1 MKEPKIIVFAKQ
13 IPDPEAPF
21 SNVTVDVEKKEVIVD
36 APDVISPYD
45 ENALEAAIRIKEEM
59 GGKITVLSMGR
70 KVSDTVLR
78 KTLAAGA
85 DALILLEDPAFDR
98 LQSQSVAYVLSR
110 AIKKIGEV
118 DLILTG
124 RQAGDWDSGQVG
136 LILGEL
142 LGIPSISLARS
153 VKVQDGSVRVEK
165 TVPVGYEVV
174 EAGLPAVVTVSN
186 EVGELRYVARTKMLG
201 LLRRPMVI
209 PKWGVKELALEVDML
224 KPVQLLELS
233 PPADMR
239 RECVFI
245 EGATPDDMAVKLA
258 SVFKE
263 LG

>member
-1 MKEPKIIVFAKQ
+1 MKEPRIIVCAKQ

-21 SNVTVDVEKKEVIVD
+21 SNVTVDVEKKEVVVD

-78 KTLAAGA
+78 KTIAAGA
-85 DALILLEDPAFDR
+85 DSLILLEDPLFER
-98 LQSQSVAYVLSR
+98 LQSRSVAYVLSCAVR
-110 AIKKIGEV
+110 KIGDY

-124 RQAGDWDSGQVG
+124 RQAGDWDSGQAG

-153 VKVQDGSVRVEK
+153 VKVEDGRVVVEK

-174 EAGLPAVVTVSN
+174 EATLPAVVTVSN
-186 EVGELRYVARTKMLG
+186 EVGELRYVARTKMLA

-209 PKWGVKELALEVDML
+209 PKWGTKDLALDAEKL
-224 KPVQLLELS
+224 KKVHLVELS

-245 EGATPDDMAVKLA
+245 EGATPEDTAGKLA

-263 LG
+263 LR

>member
-1 MKEPKIIVFAKQ
+1 MKEPRIIVCAKQ

-21 SNVTVDVEKKEVIVD
+21 SNVTVDVEKKEVVVD

-45 ENALEAAIRIKEEM
+45 ENALEAAIRIKEAM

-78 KTLAAGA
+78 KTIAAGA
-85 DALILLEDPAFDR
+85 DSLILLEDPLFER
-98 LQSQSVAYVLSR
+98 LQSRSVAYVLSCAVR
-110 AIKKIGEV
+110 KIGDY

-124 RQAGDWDSGQVG
+124 RQAGDWDSGQAG

-153 VKVQDGSVRVEK
+153 VKVEDGRVVVEK

-174 EAGLPAVVTVSN
+174 EANLPAVVTVSN
-186 EVGELRYVARTKMLG
+186 EVGELRYVARTKMLA

-209 PKWGVKELALEVDML
+209 PKWGTKDLALDAEKL
-224 KPVQLLELS
+224 KTVYLVELS

-245 EGATPDDMAVKLA
+245 EGATPEDTAGKLA

-263 LG
+263 LR

>member
-1 MKEPKIIVFAKQ
+1 MKEPRIIVCAKQ

-21 SNVTVDVEKKEVIVD
+21 SNVTVDVEKKEVVVD

-78 KTLAAGA
+78 KTIAAGA
-85 DALILLEDPAFDR
+85 DSLILLEDPLFER
-98 LQSQSVAYVLSR
+98 LQSRSVAYVLSCAVR
-110 AIKKIGEV
+110 KIGDY

-124 RQAGDWDSGQVG
+124 RQAGDWDSGQAG

-153 VKVQDGSVRVEK
+153 VKVQDGRVVVEK

-174 EAGLPAVVTVSN
+174 EATLPAVVTVSN
-186 EVGELRYVARTKMLG
+186 EVGELRYVARTKMLA

-209 PKWGVKELALEVDML
+209 PKWGTKDLALDAEKL
-224 KPVQLLELS
+224 KKVHLVELS

-245 EGATPDDMAVKLA
+245 EGATPEDTAGKLA

-263 LG
+263 LR